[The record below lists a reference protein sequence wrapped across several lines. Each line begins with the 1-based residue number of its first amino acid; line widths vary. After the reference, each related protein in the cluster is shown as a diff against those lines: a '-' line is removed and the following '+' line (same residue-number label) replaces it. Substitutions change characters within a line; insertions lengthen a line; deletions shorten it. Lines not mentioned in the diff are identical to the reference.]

1 MGHAH
6 VEDKPNV
13 SSSSAMWFGLLLI
26 VLIISAVNFVKVSSG
41 SHGHDEAH
49 GNNTHVEAS
58 HDNHVADPNKHQQEN
73 AVTVPAN
80 EGPVTD
86 TTAANTTH

>member
-13 SSSSAMWFGLLLI
+13 SSNSAMWFGLLLI

-41 SHGHDEAH
+41 GHGHDVAHADAHATHDAAHDTEHNKAATTTPATTEAT
-49 GNNTHVEAS
+49 G
-58 HDNHVADPNKHQQEN
+58 ADS
-73 AVTVPAN
+73 
-80 EGPVTD
+80 
-86 TTAANTTH
+86 AAH